1 MPIVMHG
8 TVLNANTRI
17 MSCADPD
24 LENEVLTLLQ
34 AGGMQQLY
42 REPSVPSPSS
52 APLQRR
58 RPKQIVRPASSG
70 VDRAE
75 AQHAKSKVWEKRSA
89 YLGPPRAHTPN
100 IFTRPA
106 GRLSDSSRRATSATA
121 LDASGVHRLFS
132 SIAHAHSLPVPG
144 SSSSSVPDLAASP
157 STSAERAW
165 AGELVAREYAIHRL
179 RQDDQKLQRR
189 MDALMASADLGEG
202 QGQLR
207 PKTAVYGRPPPDTLS
222 FSPSTASLAAAS
234 AASAAPPDM
243 ELPSLVPSAGEGRPP
258 PPQPPP
264 PIGSATGATEAAI
277 ARYARTM
284 GSAGELRSL
293 KVEARRKAERKE
305 MARQDSSLAVRKQA
319 ASKQAVAAWRRR
331 EQEETEAWLRTSS
344 GNPRWQEGTTR
355 PELSTVRRQAATKQ
369 AIAAWRQ
376 QKDEEIEAWL
386 RVPGNR
392 QLLEV

>member
-1 MPIVMHG
+1 MPW
-8 TVLNANTRI
+8 
-17 MSCADPD
+17 ADPD
-24 LENEVLTLLQ
+24 LEKEVLTLLE
-34 AGGMQQLY
+34 AGGMQRLY

-100 IFTRPA
+100 IFTRPT
-106 GRLSDSSRRATSATA
+106 GRLSDSSRRATSASSLE

-132 SIAHAHSLPVPG
+132 SIAHAHSLPAPG
-144 SSSSSVPDLAASP
+144 SSSSSAPDLTAASP
-157 STSAERAW
+157 SASAERAW
-165 AGELVAREYAIHRL
+165 ASELVAREYAIHRL
-179 RQDDQKLQRR
+179 RQNDRKLQRQ

-222 FSPSTASLAAAS
+222 FSPSTASLAAAT
-234 AASAAPPDM
+234 AASAAPPDV
-243 ELPSLVPSAGEGRPP
+243 ELPSLVPAGGESRPALPP
-258 PPQPPP
+258 PPV
-264 PIGSATGATEAAI
+264 GGAAGATAVAL

-284 GSAGELRSL
+284 GTADELRSL
-293 KVEARRKAERKE
+293 KVQARRKAEKKE
-305 MARQDSSLAVRKQA
+305 MARQDSSLALRKQA
-319 ASKQAVAAWRRR
+319 AAKQAVAAWRRR
-331 EQEETEAWLRTSS
+331 EQEETEAWLKTSS
-344 GNPRWQEGTTR
+344 GNPRWQEGLTR
-355 PELSTVRRQAATKQ
+355 PDSSTARKQAATKQ

-376 QKDEEIEAWL
+376 QKDAEIEAWL